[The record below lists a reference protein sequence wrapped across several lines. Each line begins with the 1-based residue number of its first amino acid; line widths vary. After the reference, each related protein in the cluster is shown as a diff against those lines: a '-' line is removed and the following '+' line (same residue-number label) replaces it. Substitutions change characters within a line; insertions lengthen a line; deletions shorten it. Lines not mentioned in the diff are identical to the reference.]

1 VFDILRMLVS
11 FVIAIVNA
19 AAPPVPDWADSTPG
33 TPSVQPAFACPRRF
47 AWADALRRGK
57 LSYVLERQ

>member
-19 AAPPVPDWADSTPG
+19 AAPPDPDWADSTPG
-33 TPSVQPAFACPRRF
+33 TPSVQPAFARTRT
-47 AWADALRRGK
+47 AALRRGK